1 MDPTPL
7 PHAAMAASI
16 LLGFGLRLAASRAAA
31 NDDGARGKLAG
42 LTILAVGLGVGVA
55 LWSGNYA
62 ALATLNP
69 DAVTQALVDISV
81 WILGVATPMLG
92 PKKDPAA

>member
-1 MDPTPL
+1 M
-7 PHAAMAASI
+7 
-16 LLGFGLRLAASRAAA
+16 
-31 NDDGARGKLAG
+31 
-42 LTILAVGLGVGVA
+42 A

-81 WILGVATPMLG
+81 WILGVARPMLG